1 MGQHRVHLSDP
12 HNASLSRTC
21 PYCVSKKHGLPKMVD
36 SLSLLDTRAL
46 LPMFHNNIDK
56 QSRFRE
62 SQTGD
67 ALEVAKHK
75 GAGRFFFAG
84 RLLASASRLVSA
96 HDRAGV
102 NF

>member
-1 MGQHRVHLSDP
+1 
-12 HNASLSRTC
+12 
-21 PYCVSKKHGLPKMVD
+21 
-36 SLSLLDTRAL
+36 
-46 LPMFHNNIDK
+46 MFHNNIDK

-102 NF
+102 SF